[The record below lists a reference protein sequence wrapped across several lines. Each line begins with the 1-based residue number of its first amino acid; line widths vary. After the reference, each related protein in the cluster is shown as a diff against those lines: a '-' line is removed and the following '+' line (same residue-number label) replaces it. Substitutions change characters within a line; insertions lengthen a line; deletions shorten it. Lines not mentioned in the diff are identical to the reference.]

1 MANKYYQKTKEKLQT
16 ETRKRYQNLS
26 EEKKDKIRKRLE
38 KGIKILLKKKRGKV
52 SVLFRT

>member
-1 MANKYYQKTKEKLQT
+1 MANKYYQKTKEKLQK

-38 KGIKILLKKKRGKV
+38 KSIKILLKKKRGKV

>member
-1 MANKYYQKTKEKLQT
+1 MANKYYQKTKEKLQK